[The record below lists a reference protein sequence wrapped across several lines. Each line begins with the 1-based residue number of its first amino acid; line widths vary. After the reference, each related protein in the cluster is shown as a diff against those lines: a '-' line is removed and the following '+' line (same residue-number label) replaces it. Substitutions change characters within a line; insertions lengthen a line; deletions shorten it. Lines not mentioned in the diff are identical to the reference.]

1 VESTCLDLADTT
13 LQAKESLYQ
22 ELYRRGGEAD
32 AGARSWG
39 SLQAALREVAPA
51 ITFDAPLPESWADC
65 YAARVQHAFVP
76 VTLRV
81 WKDSLSAAVPE
92 AVQLEAWTSM
102 LAELRRRTRV
112 SG

>member
-1 VESTCLDLADTT
+1 MESTCLDLADTA
-13 LQAKESLYQ
+13 LLAKESLYQ
-22 ELYRRGGEAD
+22 ELSRLGWEVDVGV
-32 AGARSWG
+32 RSWE
-39 SLQAALREVAPA
+39 SLQAVLREVAPA
-51 ITFDAPLPESWADC
+51 ITFGVPLPESWTDC

-92 AVQLEAWTSM
+92 AVQLEAWTSI
-102 LAELRRRTRV
+102 LAELRRLTRV